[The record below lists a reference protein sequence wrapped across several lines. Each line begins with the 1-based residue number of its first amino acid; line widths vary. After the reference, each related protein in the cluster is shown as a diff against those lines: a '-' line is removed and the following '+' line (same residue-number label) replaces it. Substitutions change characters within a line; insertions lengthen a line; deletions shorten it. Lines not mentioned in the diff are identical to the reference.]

1 VPNVFSCAQREEVQA
16 RSFKKKGY
24 NEYSKTFQIDIPGQR
39 QIETSRDVVLEEEIF
54 FQRSI
59 EFQMEI
65 DSKTILSPPL
75 AIQRE
80 TNIISVDPIALVD
93 MFRDIAVGHKRPT

>member
-1 VPNVFSCAQREEVQA
+1 MYPKR
-16 RSFKKKGY
+16 RSPSQTLQGGMLCLWDNSESSKK
-24 NEYSKTFQIDIPGQR
+24 FQIDIPGQR
-39 QIETSRDVVLEEEIF
+39 QIETSREVVLEEEIF

-80 TNIISVDPIALVD
+80 TYIISVDPIAPID
-93 MFRDIAVGHKRPT
+93 MFIDIAVGHKRPT